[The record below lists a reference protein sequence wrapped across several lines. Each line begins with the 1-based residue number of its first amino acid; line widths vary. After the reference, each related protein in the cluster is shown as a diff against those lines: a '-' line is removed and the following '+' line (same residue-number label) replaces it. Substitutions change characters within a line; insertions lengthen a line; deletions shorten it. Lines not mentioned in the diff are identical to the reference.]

1 MKKYLNINN
10 PIMRGLSRVA
20 DCLFLIVLW
29 LVFSLPVITI
39 GASSTALYTTV
50 YRYIRRGEGYLWRTF
65 WEAFKES
72 FKRATGCW
80 IIILTALVLL
90 FFDSLVFRNMLKQEK
105 PLGSLYWVILC
116 FMAIVCAWAQY
127 LFAVLLAVLEILAY
141 YRICDL
147 IDKMELWPSLIQV
160 YKRVILVPL
169 AVLFLFAV
177 MELGRPRGFRRI
189 MREIE
194 KIPGILNGDNE
205 APVLISRRKNKG
217 KKTERWIFDSYG
229 RPYSYFRKLQK
240 EIESAL
246 DVGIIRIEEGRD
258 GHKVEIVLAVHPGP
272 WPKMVPWEDRNLKES
287 YSKLPLGVNRFETVF
302 LDLSVIAHAIINGRT
317 GSGKTIAMK
326 SLCYGAIMK
335 GYEVSLVDFKGGV
348 DYGPVWERHA
358 RLISDNQ
365 EFLAAIR
372 ELVEEKEAVDL
383 ITQGL
388 NTLCRLGRAV
398 GISCVLSTQ
407 RGSADLIS
415 GQIRNNALKIV
426 GQWDENLSLLTIG
439 ITDAATVLSHPGQF
453 MDENKNVFQGFYAD
467 NTALLKKQESGLPRI
482 I

>member
-147 IDKMELWPSLIQV
+147 IDKMELWSSLIQV

-467 NTALLKKQESGLPRI
+467 YTALLKKQESGLPRI